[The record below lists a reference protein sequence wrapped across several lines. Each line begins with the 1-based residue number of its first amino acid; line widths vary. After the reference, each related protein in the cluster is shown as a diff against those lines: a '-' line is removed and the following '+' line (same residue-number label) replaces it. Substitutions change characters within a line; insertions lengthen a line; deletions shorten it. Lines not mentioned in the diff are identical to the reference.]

1 MEAAVLLSEMPFD
14 SIDKIMNIAMEL
26 LEVTGELLAI
36 DIANMTVGLNSLMG
50 GMRHDK
56 SFALTGIRCS
66 SREDYHLALDRNGFL
81 IE

>member
-1 MEAAVLLSEMPFD
+1 
-14 SIDKIMNIAMEL
+14 
-26 LEVTGELLAI
+26 LLAI